1 MAVLPEEISTKT
13 FTVVHRRGY
22 DRGEVD
28 SYLGEVATSYRAA
41 IDKIASMADRQGL
54 EAVGEEVKSVLAAA
68 TSSSEQIV
76 RKAEKR
82 AAEIVSDAKTRA
94 DRSRQESEKTQA
106 EGKRRA
112 FEETQAAIEE
122 AEKAARELRTSTERR
137 CTDLLEEAE
146 HRHRYLVSTEN
157 ELRTRMARVVE
168 MVEVLGV
175 ELELEEGPD
184 TGDAVPDEAAEV
196 VTLPESAATKDSATR
211 ASAKGNGASDAAPAL
226 SGGGATSTSD

>member
-13 FTVVHRRGY
+13 FTVVYGRGY

-54 EAVGEEVKSVLAAA
+54 DAVGEEVKSVLTAA

-82 AAEIVSDAKTRA
+82 ASEIVSNAKSKA
-94 DRSRQESEKTQA
+94 DRTRHESEKTQA
-106 EGKRRA
+106 EAKRRA

-122 AEKAARELRTSTERR
+122 AEKASRELRASTERR
-137 CTDLLEEAE
+137 CSDLLEEAE

-168 MVEVLGV
+168 MVEALGV
-175 ELELEEGPD
+175 ELELADGSE
-184 TGDAVPDEAAEV
+184 TVDAATDEAAEL
-196 VTLPESAATKDSATR
+196 VTLPQSASTKDSATR
-211 ASAKGNGASDAAPAL
+211 SSAKDNGASDAAPAL
-226 SGGGATSTSD
+226 SGKGVTSTSE